1 MIARQGGKRLAHRW
15 GTVHAKGVRVDIQ
28 LTHATLAEM
37 VAATRPTVTK
47 ALGGLGEQGL
57 VRCTEDS
64 WLLVGPPPA
73 ELGEMGLLTSP
84 ESASAHLRSVPGL

>member
-1 MIARQGGKRLAHRW
+1 MFFWGLADRW
-15 GTVHAKGVRVDIQ
+15 GTVHRDGVHVDIQ

-47 ALGGLGEQGL
+47 ALGELGEHGL
-57 VRCTEDS
+57 VRSTEDS

-73 ELGEMGLLTSP
+73 ELDEVGLLTPP